1 MLLITGG
8 FGFIGLNFVELC
20 LKKKTKILVIDKLT
34 YAANKAPDFVKD
46 KNFNFIKCNIGDKK
60 KVHGILRKYK
70 ISSIIN
76 FAAET
81 HVDNSIK
88 DPDNFV
94 ESNILDFYNLLKETK
109 NYYYEISRE
118 KKKKFKFVQVS
129 TDEVYGSL
137 KKNEPKFTE
146 KSKFFPNNPYSSTKS
161 ASDLISRAWYK
172 TYDFPIIVTNCCN
185 NYGKFQHREKLI
197 PKIIYNALNNKTIP
211 IYGNGKNLREW
222 IHVEDHCLAL
232 SKILKK
238 GKSGETYNIGT
249 AEEIT
254 NIVLVKKICK
264 ILDSIVPINK
274 KNSYVNLISFVKDRK
289 AHDFRYAINSSKINK
304 KLKWTPKIS
313 FEKGLK
319 KTIQYYLNQLI

>member
-94 ESNILDFYNLLKETK
+94 ESNILDFSITFVQNLL
-109 NYYYEISRE
+109 NYIV
-118 KKKKFKFVQVS
+118 KDKFILPENLPYRVKIL
-129 TDEVYGSL
+129 Y
-137 KKNEPKFTE
+137 E
-146 KSKFFPNNPYSSTKS
+146 KSPH
-161 ASDLISRAWYK
+161 LIWMEGFKYK
-172 TYDFPIIVTNCCN
+172 KCRKEYIQQGVEM
-185 NYGKFQHREKLI
+185 GKLFKL
-197 PKIIYNALNNKTIP
+197 Y
-211 IYGNGKNLREW
+211 
-222 IHVEDHCLAL
+222 
-232 SKILKK
+232 LK
-238 GKSGETYNIGT
+238 
-249 AEEIT
+249 
-254 NIVLVKKICK
+254 
-264 ILDSIVPINK
+264 
-274 KNSYVNLISFVKDRK
+274 
-289 AHDFRYAINSSKINK
+289 
-304 KLKWTPKIS
+304 
-313 FEKGLK
+313 
-319 KTIQYYLNQLI
+319 